1 MPKKFSFFNSDV
13 LGFHI
18 NLFKFAHMKK
28 FSCILM
34 TAVLCLPL
42 QAQRV
47 GRGPLHSPDD
57 PREEWILPGDTLF
70 VNGDSTVYG
79 GKPMK
84 MDGRVSAPL
93 SAVAQVGE
101 RSSALETVHPG
112 SSAATIPVPESIQ
125 TYGWGLHRGLN
136 VSVGLSAFA
145 TFGKYAP
152 HRGGFAQTISAA
164 YLSPLTKDGKLWLA
178 GGGYFNNT
186 FWGSDSYRDV
196 GLYAMLGYRFND
208 HWEAY
213 AYGQL
218 SLADNYGHY
227 YYDRPGCYGYGR
239 YGYGCSPVAAYW
251 PGGMGLMGIGGMG
264 VPGANVVGAGVIYHV
279 NKSFSLGLNV
289 EGVWYNDNHTPRY
302 FGQYDYP
309 VPQP

>member
-84 MDGRVSAPL
+84 MDGRAPAPL
-93 SAVAQVGE
+93 SAAAPVGE

-112 SSAATIPVPESIQ
+112 SSA
-125 TYGWGLHRGLN
+125 G
-136 VSVGLSAFA
+136 
-145 TFGKYAP
+145 
-152 HRGGFAQTISAA
+152 
-164 YLSPLTKDGKLWLA
+164 D
-178 GGGYFNNT
+178 
-186 FWGSDSYRDV
+186 
-196 GLYAMLGYRFND
+196 
-208 HWEAY
+208 
-213 AYGQL
+213 
-218 SLADNYGHY
+218 
-227 YYDRPGCYGYGR
+227 C
-239 YGYGCSPVAAYW
+239 
-251 PGGMGLMGIGGMG
+251 IGGSM
-264 VPGANVVGAGVIYHV
+264 
-279 NKSFSLGLNV
+279 S
-289 EGVWYNDNHTPRY
+289 R
-302 FGQYDYP
+302 
-309 VPQP
+309 